1 MMENIGLNNEVVI
14 AEKTFHI
21 QTQYLEP
28 GEKVV
33 SNIFDN
39 GKVVFSKGIEVTSTA
54 STNEIKLQVN
64 RLHQNMIADLE
75 IIFYIS
81 EKVQTIRHSTS
92 NNKLGVVFLRRNLFD
107 EAIAEFKKAIEI
119 DPEFVE
125 AYNNLG
131 FVFLKQKSYQEAID
145 AFSKGIE
152 KDGNYA
158 DLYNNL
164 GYAYLSINKY
174 GEAIDELNRALE
186 INNDYVNAIFNLCLA
201 YLKSIIDKI
210 QDPGLPSVPERIEK
224 VKQLLINKKTK
235 EQFFKPQYIDTILN
249 YLEENNF
256 IEAVKTLEKAE
267 HELPQFLDKYLESE
281 FYLKFMFGGKGKDD
295 EFIIEYAEQLKQAI
309 DKYPNYAD
317 LRNNLGIA
325 YLIRCRNL
333 FLNALEEFREALKIN
348 PEFKKAEKNLKLA
361 ENDGKG
367 FLILLRAILK

>member
-1 MMENIGLNNEVVI
+1 MENIGLNNEVVI

-224 VKQLLINKKTK
+224 VKQLLINKKTITK
-235 EQFFKPQYIDTILN
+235 EPKKIKL
-249 YLEENNF
+249 NF
-256 IEAVKTLEKAE
+256 IKFETIGFGREDALFSLEGSRYTL
-267 HELPQFLDKYLESE
+267 
-281 FYLKFMFGGKGKDD
+281 
-295 EFIIEYAEQLKQAI
+295 AI
-309 DKYPNYAD
+309 
-317 LRNNLGIA
+317 
-325 YLIRCRNL
+325 CS
-333 FLNALEEFREALKIN
+333 
-348 PEFKKAEKNLKLA
+348 
-361 ENDGKG
+361 
-367 FLILLRAILK
+367 

>member
-1 MMENIGLNNEVVI
+1 MENIGLNNEVVI